1 MHKSRRW
8 SYKLHHHIKHSHT
21 PNDNFQSHFTG
32 VMMKTKRRATPL
44 LTKPEQTTPP
54 TTNITNPSMERD
66 VACALLAPKSI
77 EPQYS
82 RMISRLENSIIR
94 RSQRIQ
100 NAVYHQPRIRDNT
113 EPVIQIIDPS
123 GSEKDDPRNPEEVYE
138 EPEPNQSQ
146 MQDIEPAPQNQDQ
159 AGSEKES
166 EDDPSDE
173 NSLEQEPE
181 QQIQE
186 KTKKAHTGSQNKTET
201 RYRALYLESQKK
213 VDELTLAKNE
223 LSQKLAIAEGKLEV
237 YEKGSG
243 ILASILD
250 KAKDVFMASALSKA
264 TEQVLASAASPVKP
278 KRKRKPSNAAATK
291 KKNKPVASL
300 G

>member
-1 MHKSRRW
+1 
-8 SYKLHHHIKHSHT
+8 
-21 PNDNFQSHFTG
+21 
-32 VMMKTKRRATPL
+32 MKTKRIATPL

-166 EDDPSDE
+166 EDNPSDE

-181 QQIQE
+181 QQIQVNR
-186 KTKKAHTGSQNKTET
+186 KTLFH
-201 RYRALYLESQKK
+201 
-213 VDELTLAKNE
+213 
-223 LSQKLAIAEGKLEV
+223 LSVARI
-237 YEKGSG
+237 
-243 ILASILD
+243 
-250 KAKDVFMASALSKA
+250 
-264 TEQVLASAASPVKP
+264 T
-278 KRKRKPSNAAATK
+278 N
-291 KKNKPVASL
+291 KKNSHAGENKESSHRLPKQNRNKVSRL
-300 G
+300 VFRISEEG